1 MMLGVQNASMWKRIS
16 ALLLDVILLVVAA
29 TGFASL
35 VSSAVSF
42 DEKSDAL
49 TAIEQRYEREYA
61 TSFDLTDEAL
71 SALTPEQQ
79 QAYLDAAE
87 ALAADAQAQSLYQ
100 EVLHLMLLIT
110 SLGIF
115 FAYLLLE
122 FAVPLLLKDGQ
133 TVGKKVFGLCL
144 VRPDC
149 IRVSPMQ
156 LFVRAVLGKYAVET
170 MIPVLLVVLI
180 FFGLLGSTGTLVLAA
195 LLLGQ
200 SILVGMSRHNTA
212 LHDLLAHTVCA
223 DRESQLIFAGADALD
238 EYIQSHTPNNPTGAE
253 R

>member
-1 MMLGVQNASMWKRIS
+1 MLGVQNASMWKRIS

-49 TAIEQRYEREYA
+49 TAIEQHYEREYA

-71 SALTPEQQ
+71 DALTPEQQ

>member
-1 MMLGVQNASMWKRIS
+1 MLGVQNASMWKRIS

>member
-1 MMLGVQNASMWKRIS
+1 MLGVQNASMWKRIS

-49 TAIEQRYEREYA
+49 TAIEQHYEREYA

-71 SALTPEQQ
+71 DALTPEQQ

-87 ALAADAQAQSLYQ
+87 ALAADAQAQSLYR

>member
-1 MMLGVQNASMWKRIS
+1 MLGVQNASMWKRIS
-16 ALLLDVILLVVAA
+16 ALLLDVILLAVAA

-49 TAIEQRYEREYA
+49 TAIEQRYEREYS

-79 QAYLDAAE
+79 QAYLAAGE
-87 ALAADAQAQSLYQ
+87 ALAADAQAQTLYQ
-100 EVLHLMLLIT
+100 QVLMLMLLIT

-156 LFVRAVLGKYAVET
+156 LFVRAILGKYAVET
-170 MIPVLLVVLI
+170 MVPVLIVVLI
-180 FFGLLGSTGTLVLAA
+180 FFGMLGSMGTLVLAA

-200 SILVGMSRHNTA
+200 SILVGTSHNNTA

-223 DRESQLIFAGADALD
+223 DRESQLIFAGAEALD
-238 EYIQSHTPNNPTGAE
+238 EYIKNHTSAE